1 MFLNKYLDE
10 FYYNLL
16 LDTYEEEY
24 LNDLDEENFIKIYNL
39 FNEHNVY
46 FINDI
51 ILNYIEIFFMDVQIV
66 QDGFISLKEKLGD
79 NYINIIGNDMK
90 YLQEII
96 G

>member
-39 FNEHNVY
+39 F
-46 FINDI
+46 I
-51 ILNYIEIFFMDVQIV
+51 
-66 QDGFISLKEKLGD
+66 
-79 NYINIIGNDMK
+79 
-90 YLQEII
+90 
-96 G
+96 

>member
-24 LNDLDEENFIKIYNL
+24 LNDLDENNFIKIYNL
-39 FNEHNVY
+39 FNEHNAY

-51 ILNYIEIFFMDVQIV
+51 ILNYIEIFFMDVQMV
-66 QDGFISLKEKLGD
+66 QEGFSALKEKLGE
-79 NYINIIGNDMK
+79 NYINIIGNDMN
-90 YLQEII
+90 YLQQII
-96 G
+96 E

>member
-24 LNDLDEENFIKIYNL
+24 LNDLDEDNFVKIYNL
-39 FNEHNVY
+39 LNEYNVY

-51 ILNYIEIFFMDVQIV
+51 ILNYIEIFFMDLEMVQE
-66 QDGFISLKEKLGD
+66 GFSGLKEKLGE
-79 NYINIIGNDMK
+79 NYINIIGNDMN
-90 YLQEII
+90 YLQQII
-96 G
+96 E